1 MASSL
6 IHRVRLQHVRCLLA
20 TAQHGNMRAAADT
33 LAITQPAV
41 SKIIKELEDLV
52 GQALVKRQRHGV
64 VLTPAG
70 EVFVQHARQG
80 VIALEQALG
89 CAQQPEGGPLSL
101 GVLPTLAVDLVNDVL
116 AAWQASGG
124 TGSVRVITGRN
135 AELLAQLQ
143 RGELDVVMGRLA
155 EPDRMMDLRFEPM
168 WAEPLIVAMSPEHP
182 LAKAPWSAWRDL
194 TCPVVRPLPGT
205 GIRQVTDAFMSQL
218 ECGADHSGLET
229 LVVSVARDMTLQ
241 GQAVWFTPMSAVRRD
256 LDKGSLIGRLLPGT
270 ATEAVGMFMQAG
282 GVVPSARAAALAG
295 VVREVAH
302 AWRMQSL
309 DRMDK
314 LTQSQI

>member
-20 TAQHGNMRAAADT
+20 TAQHGNMRAAAEA

-52 GQALVKRQRHGV
+52 GQPLVKRQRHGV
-64 VLTPAG
+64 ALTPAG

-80 VIALEQALG
+80 VMALEQALG
-89 CAQQPEGGPLSL
+89 CAQQPEGGPLSM

-124 TGSVRVITGRN
+124 AGSVRVITGRN

-143 RGELDVVMGRLA
+143 RGELDVVVGRLA

-168 WAEPLIVAMSPEHP
+168 WAEPLIVAMHPAHP
-182 LAKAPWSAWRDL
+182 LASAPWAAWREL
-194 TCPVVRPLPGT
+194 AYPLVRPLLGT
-205 GIRQVTDAFMSQL
+205 GIRQVADAFLAQL
-218 ECGADHSGLET
+218 ECGVDHPGLET
-229 LVVSVARDMTLQ
+229 LVVSVARDMALQ
-241 GQAVWFTPMSAVRRD
+241 GQALWFTPMSAVRRD
-256 LDKGSLIGRLLPGT
+256 LDAGHLIGRLLPGT
-270 ATEAVGMFMQAG
+270 ASEAVGLFMQAG
-282 GVVPSARAAALAG
+282 AVVPSARAAAFAN
-295 VVREVAH
+295 VVREVSH
-302 AWRMQSL
+302 NWRLQSL
-309 DRMDK
+309 DRMDQ
-314 LTQSQI
+314 LTQAQI

>member
-1 MASSL
+1 MGSSL

-20 TAQHGNMRAAADT
+20 TAQHRNMRAAAEA

-41 SKIIKELEDLV
+41 SKIIKELEDLL
-52 GQALVKRQRHGV
+52 GQELVKRQRHGV
-64 VLTPAG
+64 ALTPAG
-70 EVFVQHARQG
+70 EVFVQYARQS

-89 CAQQPEGGPLSL
+89 CAQQPEGGPLSM

-124 TGSVRVITGRN
+124 TGSIRVITGRN

-143 RGELDVVMGRLA
+143 RGELDLVVGRLA

-168 WAEPLIVAMSPEHP
+168 WAEPLIVAMHP
-182 LAKAPWSAWRDL
+182 DHPMALAPWSAWQDL
-194 TCPVVRPLPGT
+194 ACPVVRPLPGT
-205 GIRQVTDAFMSQL
+205 GIRQVTDVFLSQIG
-218 ECGADHSGLET
+218 CGVEHAGLET
-229 LVVSVARDMTLQ
+229 LVVSVARDMALQ

-256 LDKGSLIGRLLPGT
+256 LDHGTLIGRLLPGT

-282 GVVPSARAAALAG
+282 TVVSSARVAAFAD
-295 VVREVAH
+295 VVREVAQT
-302 AWRMQSL
+302 WRMQSL